1 MFPFQRRA
9 NSNLNLGEHYRQT
22 GEGVFVPNKSAG
34 YPMWILSRSLYR
46 SKMISLSNV
55 AANRRASAIQLEL
68 AGWTPFRQTAHYVI
82 TQGSGGGGGGDTH
95 AWLFAWDKEAVDNA
109 QAEHNATGLDLAVIP
124 ESALRR
130 LPGASGNEQQISTH
144 ACLDGVEA
152 LVARN
157 GVVAECQWWPSAPN
171 QAVWMNFQR
180 AAGVDLIERS
190 NAFPALTETAWLGRP
205 MGYARGQANAPDALR
220 ETWIVAITALLL
232 AIPTIWFLNDY
243 RRHAEALAQA
253 EARLAS
259 TEQELNGLLSSRGN
273 ALGSLV
279 RVAKFDVAFNQTD
292 SLALF
297 ADISRLLGAI
307 IKPGTMVLNE
317 WDWRDDGG
325 GSRTDGRS
333 KRLKMIFTVNGTAPA
348 ATTLVKA
355 FEANPNFRNVQIDAE
370 GARIAIELQVERPEP
385 NRADLSPLPPTTPGI
400 LSPSATNPAANIPTT
415 PVKS

>member
-1 MFPFQRRA
+1 
-9 NSNLNLGEHYRQT
+9 
-22 GEGVFVPNKSAG
+22 
-34 YPMWILSRSLYR
+34 MWILSRSLYR
-46 SKMISLSNV
+46 SKIISLSNV
-55 AANRRASAIQLEL
+55 AGNRRTSAIQLEL

-82 TQGSGGGGGGDTH
+82 PQGSEGVGVGGSRTGGGGAAQ

-124 ESALRR
+124 ESALRA
-130 LPGASGNEQQISTH
+130 LPRAIGNEQQISSH
-144 ACLDGVEA
+144 ACLDGIEA
-152 LVARN
+152 LVTRD
-157 GVVAECQWWPSAPN
+157 GVVTECQWWPSAPN

-180 AAGVDLIERS
+180 AAGVDLNLRS
-190 NAFPALTETAWLGRP
+190 TALPALTETAWLGRP

-220 ETWIVAITALLL
+220 ETSVVAITALLL
-232 AIPTIWFLNDY
+232 AIPTTWFLNDY
-243 RRHAEALAQA
+243 RRHAEALSQA

-259 TEQELNGLLSSRGN
+259 TEQELNGLLSLRGN

-279 RVAKFDVAFNQTD
+279 RVAKFDAAFNQID

-307 IKPGTMVLNE
+307 VKPGTMVLNE

-333 KRLKMIFTVNGTAPA
+333 KRLKMIFTVNGTAPP

-370 GARIAIELQVERPEP
+370 GARIAIEVRVERPEQ
-385 NRADLSPLPPTTPGI
+385 NRSDLSALPLPVSPTTPGAV
-400 LSPSATNPAANIPTT
+400 SPSATNPAANIPTAQ
-415 PVKS
+415 VKS